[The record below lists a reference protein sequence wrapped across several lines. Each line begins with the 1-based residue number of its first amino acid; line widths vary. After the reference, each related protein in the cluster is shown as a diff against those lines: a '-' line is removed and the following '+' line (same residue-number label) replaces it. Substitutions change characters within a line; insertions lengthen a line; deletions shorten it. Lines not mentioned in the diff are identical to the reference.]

1 MRRRRTAGG
10 RVTLS
15 KSERIVN
22 KIHRIC
28 AGGLLLTMVP
38 AAYVSF
44 KGNLTPLLVY
54 FPLVFLFPLIITGT
68 YQLVLPWVRKWRAG
82 RTTGSGPA

>member
-1 MRRRRTAGG
+1 MAGG

-15 KSERIVN
+15 KTERIIN

-38 AAYVSF
+38 AGYVSF
-44 KGNLTPLLVY
+44 KGDQTSPFVYLPLL
-54 FPLVFLFPLIITGT
+54 FLFPLIITGT
-68 YQLVLPWVRKWRAG
+68 YQLVLPWVRRMRA
-82 RTTGSGPA
+82 RRPAQESA